1 MANIYWIL
9 FLSSL
14 STYIIA
20 QNNGPRLL
28 SIESETWI
36 ISAAK
41 TNVNS
46 SYSTFSWP
54 PFPPCAPPC
63 YPTHPPPPQ
72 CQPSPPQW
80 PNNIVARNTPTP
92 TFHANPAPPCWSP
105 WWPHLVLSW
114 YHHHPVSAKFQPEVS
129 ETHRPSK
136 KVKYHLLWNC
146 SKIMICFIFH
156 SNSEWLHCYWSKE
169 LKKLED

>member
-80 PNNIVARNTPTP
+80 PNNIVARHTPTP
-92 TFHANPAPPCWSP
+92 TFHANPEA
-105 WWPHLVLSW
+105 LGDLNW
-114 YHHHPVSAKFQPEVS
+114 YCVGIIIIQCQQSFNRRSV
-129 ETHRPSK
+129 RPID
-136 KVKYHLLWNC
+136 LWNC
-146 SKIMICFIFH
+146 STNMICFIFH